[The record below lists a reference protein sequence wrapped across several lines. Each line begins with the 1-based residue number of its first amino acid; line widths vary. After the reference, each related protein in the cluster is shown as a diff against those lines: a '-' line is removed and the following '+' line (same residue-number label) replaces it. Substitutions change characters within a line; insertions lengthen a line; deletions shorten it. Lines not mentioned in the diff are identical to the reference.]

1 MAKLLREFNILTYDK
16 KLVIENIE
24 NKQPIILKSIL
35 QRANIPNQ
43 NKRIYPR
50 SVLEREVEKYKK
62 VISENRAI
70 AELDHPNE
78 SVVSLKNVSHMIKDI
93 WWDGDEVWGTVEILD
108 TPSGRIV
115 KDLMKSSVMLGLSS
129 RGIGDV
135 IKEDTGFDRVT
146 DDYNLVCFDI
156 VSEPSTEN
164 AYLRE
169 AKELSISEYRNMI
182 CKSDRINKI
191 LNEILKGL

>member
-1 MAKLLREFNILTYDK
+1 
-16 KLVIENIE
+16 
-24 NKQPIILKSIL
+24 
-35 QRANIPNQ
+35 
-43 NKRIYPR
+43 
-50 SVLEREVEKYKK
+50 
-62 VISENRAI
+62 
-70 AELDHPNE
+70 
-78 SVVSLKNVSHMIKDI
+78 MIKDI